1 MLRLHVTVEHE
12 YFACYGMNNSAMG
25 IKVAPPETG
34 VKRFATCIHE
44 RAQKKTATGAV
55 FLGRLMDLFRLHEA
69 KYGECKSKNVR
80 SRHFYAKVHD

>member
-1 MLRLHVTVEHE
+1 
-12 YFACYGMNNSAMG
+12 MG

-69 KYGECKSKNVR
+69 KYGER
-80 SRHFYAKVHD
+80 

>member
-1 MLRLHVTVEHE
+1 
-12 YFACYGMNNSAMG
+12 MG
-25 IKVAPPETG
+25 IKVALPETA

-69 KYGECKSKNVR
+69 KYGER
-80 SRHFYAKVHD
+80 